1 MPCGCK
7 KGAGMSLHGG
17 GVRRK
22 RRKRRG
28 GGMNVVGGGVRR
40 KRRKRGGQL
49 IGGNP
54 KTWTPAYL
62 SQRKPASGW
71 MGQRKPLRRLASMAA
86 ASFLSPIGF
95 AMPFKRG
102 SGMSIHGSGMSI
114 HGAGLRGKRAL
125 PRRGRGKR
133 MI

>member
-1 MPCGCK
+1 
-7 KGAGMSLHGG
+7 MSLHGG

-49 IGGNP
+49 IGGRS
-54 KTWTPAYL
+54 TWTPAYL

-95 AMPFKRG
+95 ALPFKRG
-102 SGMSIHGSGMSI
+102 SGMSIHGAGMSI
-114 HGAGLRGKRAL
+114 HGAGLRGKRVL